1 MAVTKPPINKTLLT
15 PLSVIMHI
23 AGSVIRTP
31 IIYVAFNVVITVVDI
46 VVTAKYTLV
55 ASTYKQY
62 SV

>member
-1 MAVTKPPINKTLLT
+1 MAVAKPPITKALLV

-31 IIYVAFNVVITVVDI
+31 IIDVSFDVVIAVVDI
-46 VVTAKYTLV
+46 VVTVTYTPSG
-55 ASTYKQY
+55 STYKQY